1 MARNQSQ
8 HWHDRAGLTVLRCGR
23 SVAAPSGNREQFR
36 VLRELL
42 LLHSLPMQELEV
54 LLEVSAT
61 RSFACALWFPGWF
74 GQGKS
79 PDDAIEGLL
88 SFRSRFAPIAKRAK
102 RALPSDSALVI
113 VERQEGN
120 GTTQFG
126 APGQISDLERDVDPS
141 ALPPLRA
148 LHQACRDAFDDM
160 VASAPAE
167 LRKGPRGGGRD
178 TAKVVEHVLE
188 VEQTYASRMDRGS
201 WPEAYYLRRS
211 GYHYTGHA
219 WEIEDRS
226 AD

>member
-1 MARNQSQ
+1 MPHEQRHVIGSIPAFS
-8 HWHDRAGLTVLRCGR
+8 GR
-23 SVAAPSGNREQFR
+23 S
-36 VLRELL
+36 L
-42 LLHSLPMQELEV
+42 LLHNLPMQELEV

-88 SFRSRFAPIAKRAK
+88 SLRARYAPIAERAK
-102 RALPSDSALVI
+102 RALPPDSALVI

-126 APGQISDLERDVDPS
+126 APGQISSLENDVD
-141 ALPPLRA
+141 AQTVRRLRA
-148 LHQACRDAFDDM
+148 LHGACRDAFDN
-160 VASAPAE
+160 VVKTAPSE

-178 TAKVVEHVLE
+178 TAKVVEHVVE
-188 VEQTYASRMDRGS
+188 VERAYASRMEHGS

-211 GYHYTGHA
+211 GYHFTGHA

-226 AD
+226 AN